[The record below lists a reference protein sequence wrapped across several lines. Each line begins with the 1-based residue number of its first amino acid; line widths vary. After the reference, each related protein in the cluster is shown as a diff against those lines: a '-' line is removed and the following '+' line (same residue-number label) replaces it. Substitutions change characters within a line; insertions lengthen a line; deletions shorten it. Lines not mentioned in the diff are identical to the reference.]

1 MKIFISGIAG
11 FLGSHLADKM
21 ISLNHKVFG
30 CDNLIGGYLDNV
42 PDKAE
47 FHQVDCN
54 DYSTMLKLTKGID
67 VVIHCAATAYE
78 GLSVFS
84 PNIVTQN
91 IVGSSVSLITAAISN
106 KVKRIVYCSSM
117 ARYGTNKVPFTEDM
131 IPKPQDPYGIGKVAG
146 EDFLKNLCDIHN
158 VEWVIAVPHNIVG
171 PRQKYDDPFRNVVSI
186 MLNRMLLGKPAI
198 IFGDGKQKRCF
209 SYIDDCIYCLE
220 NMLNNQDVNGQIINI
235 GPDEEFVTI
244 NKVAEICQNISG
256 SNLKPIYKKDR
267 PQEVKEAT
275 CSANKARKL
284 LNYKTTTDLYTGI
297 KKTYEY
303 IKKRGSRP
311 FDYSKLNLEIVNS
324 LTPDVWI
331 NKEI

>member
-67 VVIHCAATAYE
+67 VIIHCAATAYE

-84 PNIVTQN
+84 PNIVTKN
-91 IVGSSVSLITAAISN
+91 IVGSSISLITAAISN

-117 ARYGTNKVPFTEDM
+117 ARYGVNKVPFTEDM
-131 IPKPQDPYGIGKVAG
+131 KPRPEDPYGIGKVAG
-146 EDFLKNLCDIHN
+146 EDFLRNLCDVHN

-171 PRQKYDDPFRNVVSI
+171 PRQKYDDPYRNVASI
-186 MLNRMLLGKPAI
+186 MINLMLQKRQPI
-198 IFGDGKQKRCF
+198 IYGNGKQKRCF
-209 SYIDDCIYCLE
+209 SFIQDDIDILAE
-220 NMLNNQDVNGQIINI
+220 FAFSQKAKGQIINI
-235 GPDEEFVTI
+235 GPDDEFITI
-244 NKVAEICQNISG
+244 NELA
-256 SNLKPIYKKDR
+256 NLIGNLLTFNVNPIYKKGR
-267 PQEVKEAT
+267 PKEVFLAN

-284 LNYKTTTDLYTGI
+284 FNYKPQCALKDGLKEMI
-297 KKTYEY
+297 EY
-303 IKKRGSRP
+303 IKQRGPRP
-311 FDYSKLNLEIVNS
+311 FKYHLDLEIINE
-324 LTPDVWI
+324 LTPDTWK
-331 NKEI
+331 NKLF

>member
-67 VVIHCAATAYE
+67 VIIHCAATAYE

-84 PNIVTQN
+84 PNIVTKN
-91 IVGSSVSLITAAISN
+91 IVGSSISLITAAISN

-117 ARYGTNKVPFTEDM
+117 ARYGVNKVPFTEDM
-131 IPKPQDPYGIGKVAG
+131 KPKPEDPYGIGKVAG
-146 EDFLKNLCDIHN
+146 EDFLRNLCDVHN

-171 PRQKYDDPFRNVVSI
+171 PRQKYDDPYRNVACI
-186 MLNRMLLGKPAI
+186 MINLMLQKRQPI
-198 IFGDGKQKRCF
+198 IYGNGKQKRCF
-209 SYIDDCIYCLE
+209 SFIQDDVDILAE
-220 NMLNNQDVNGQIINI
+220 FAFNQKAKGEIINI
-235 GPDEEFVTI
+235 GPDDEFITI
-244 NKVAEICQNISG
+244 NELA
-256 SNLKPIYKKDR
+256 NLVGNLLTFNVNPIYKKER
-267 PQEVKEAT
+267 PKEVFLAN

-284 LNYKTTTDLYTGI
+284 FNYKPQCTLKDGL
-297 KKTYEY
+297 KKMIEY
-303 IKKRGSRP
+303 IKQRGPRP
-311 FDYSKLNLEIVNS
+311 FKYHLDLEIINE
-324 LTPDVWI
+324 LTPDTWK
-331 NKEI
+331 NKLF

>member
-67 VVIHCAATAYE
+67 VIIHCAATAYE

-84 PNIVTQN
+84 PNIVTKN
-91 IVGSSVSLITAAISN
+91 IVGSSISLITAAISN

-117 ARYGTNKVPFTEDM
+117 ARYGVNKVPFTEDM
-131 IPKPQDPYGIGKVAG
+131 KPRPEDPYGIGKVAG
-146 EDFLKNLCDIHN
+146 EDFLRNLCDVHN

-171 PRQKYDDPFRNVVSI
+171 PRQKYDDPYRNVASI
-186 MLNRMLLGKPAI
+186 MINLMLQKRQPI
-198 IFGDGKQKRCF
+198 IYGNGKQKRCF
-209 SYIDDCIYCLE
+209 SFIQDDIDILAE
-220 NMLNNQDVNGQIINI
+220 FAFSQKAKGQIINI
-235 GPDEEFVTI
+235 GPDDEFITI
-244 NKVAEICQNISG
+244 NELA
-256 SNLKPIYKKDR
+256 NLIGNLLTFNVNPIYKKGR
-267 PQEVKEAT
+267 PKEVFLAN

-284 LNYKTTTDLYTGI
+284 FNYKPQCTLKDGL
-297 KKTYEY
+297 KKMIEY
-303 IKKRGSRP
+303 IKQRGPRP
-311 FDYSKLNLEIVNS
+311 FKYHLDLEIINE
-324 LTPDVWI
+324 LTPDTWK
-331 NKEI
+331 NKLF

>member
-67 VVIHCAATAYE
+67 VIIHCAATAYE

-84 PNIVTQN
+84 PNIVTKN
-91 IVGSSVSLITAAISN
+91 IVGSSISLITAAISN

-117 ARYGTNKVPFTEDM
+117 ARYGVNKVPFTEDM
-131 IPKPQDPYGIGKVAG
+131 EPRPEDPYGIGKVAG
-146 EDFLKNLCDIHN
+146 EDILRNLCDVHN

-171 PRQKYDDPFRNVVSI
+171 PRQKYDDPYRNVACI
-186 MLNRMLLGKPAI
+186 MINLMLQKRQPI
-198 IFGDGKQKRCF
+198 IYGNGKQKRCF
-209 SYIDDCIYCLE
+209 SFIQDDIDILAE
-220 NMLNNQDVNGQIINI
+220 FAFSQKAKGQIINI
-235 GPDEEFVTI
+235 GPDDEFITI
-244 NKVAEICQNISG
+244 NELA
-256 SNLKPIYKKDR
+256 NLVGNLLTFNVNPIYKKER
-267 PQEVKEAT
+267 PKEVFLAN

-284 LNYKTTTDLYTGI
+284 FNYKPQCTLKDGLKEMI
-297 KKTYEY
+297 EY
-303 IKKRGSRP
+303 IKQRGPRP
-311 FDYSKLNLEIVNS
+311 FKYHLDLEIINE
-324 LTPDVWI
+324 LTPDTWK
-331 NKEI
+331 NKLF

>member
-21 ISLNHKVFG
+21 ISLNHNVFG

-84 PNIVTQN
+84 PNIVTKN
-91 IVGSSVSLITAAISN
+91 IVGSSISLITAAISN

-117 ARYGTNKVPFTEDM
+117 ARYGVNKVPFTEDM
-131 IPKPQDPYGIGKVAG
+131 KPRPEDPYGIGKVAG
-146 EDFLKNLCDIHN
+146 EDFLRNLCDVHN

-171 PRQKYDDPFRNVVSI
+171 PRQKYDDPYRNVACI
-186 MLNRMLLGKPAI
+186 MINLMLQKRQPI
-198 IFGDGKQKRCF
+198 IYGNGKQKRCF
-209 SYIDDCIYCLE
+209 SFIQDDIDILAE
-220 NMLNNQDVNGQIINI
+220 FAFSQKAKGQIINI
-235 GPDEEFVTI
+235 GPDDEFITI
-244 NKVAEICQNISG
+244 NELA
-256 SNLKPIYKKDR
+256 NLVGNLLTFNVNPIYKKER
-267 PQEVKEAT
+267 PKEVFLAN

-284 LNYKTTTDLYTGI
+284 FNYKPQCTLKDGLKEMI
-297 KKTYEY
+297 EY
-303 IKKRGSRP
+303 IKQRGPRP
-311 FDYSKLNLEIVNS
+311 FKYHLDLEIINE
-324 LTPDVWI
+324 LTPDTWK
-331 NKEI
+331 NKLF